1 MDSFILSR
9 RACTK
14 LFWHSLTSVLT
25 ARFLMNLQKI
35 KRREECYSLSS
46 THVSDLAFEP
56 VVPRGFDGFAAS
68 FGRNVSFGENDIDE
82 AEEDE
87 VWRQQYIPQNLREV
101 FDIERD
107 GEKVRDGNTE
117 GLVYQD

>member
-1 MDSFILSR
+1 MYSFTPSR
-9 RACTK
+9 RVCAK

-68 FGRNVSFGENDIDE
+68 FGRHLSFSENDLGE

-87 VWRQQYIPQNLREV
+87 
-101 FDIERD
+101 
-107 GEKVRDGNTE
+107 
-117 GLVYQD
+117 